1 MKSIGYYFLTLLSL
15 CGLFLISVNFNLNS
29 WFLLFGLT
37 GVWIFL
43 IISSIIISI
52 NVKGLTPDSK
62 PYKML
67 QKMCRRILFT
77 LGLYL
82 MITICLLVIT
92 IIFGVLIPRY
102 QYNSGYLSNTTL
114 LKTTE
119 EKAYFKK
126 ILGDGQE
133 NDFFFNIPRHERG
146 TPILGYRITNI
157 QKISTQDELNKSDC
171 KKYITKLPDYETDL
185 EIKTLFGLNVYP
197 NWKMCGMSSI
207 YDL

>member
-1 MKSIGYYFLTLLSL
+1 MLFIQVIAI
-15 CGLFLISVNFNLNS
+15 LFLVIFT
-29 WFLLFGLT
+29 FGIELP
-37 GVWIFL
+37 L
-43 IISSIIISI
+43 
-52 NVKGLTPDSK
+52 
-62 PYKML
+62 
-67 QKMCRRILFT
+67 
-77 LGLYL
+77 
-82 MITICLLVIT
+82 
-92 IIFGVLIPRY
+92 Y
-102 QYNSGYLSNTTL
+102 QYNSGYLSNTNL

-171 KKYITKLPDYETDL
+171 KRYITKLPDYETDL
-185 EIKTLFGLNVYP
+185 EIKTLFGINVYP

-207 YDL
+207 YGL

>member
-1 MKSIGYYFLTLLSL
+1 MFFRVILSIQVLVILTLSI
-15 CGLFLISVNFNLNS
+15 LI
-29 WFLLFGLT
+29 
-37 GVWIFL
+37 
-43 IISSIIISI
+43 
-52 NVKGLTPDSK
+52 
-62 PYKML
+62 
-67 QKMCRRILFT
+67 
-77 LGLYL
+77 LGIELPL
-82 MITICLLVIT
+82 
-92 IIFGVLIPRY
+92 Y
-102 QYNSGYLSNTTL
+102 QYNSGFLSNDAL

-146 TPILGYRITNI
+146 TPIVGYRIRNI
-157 QKISTQDELNKSDC
+157 RKISTQDELNNSDC

-207 YDL
+207 YGL